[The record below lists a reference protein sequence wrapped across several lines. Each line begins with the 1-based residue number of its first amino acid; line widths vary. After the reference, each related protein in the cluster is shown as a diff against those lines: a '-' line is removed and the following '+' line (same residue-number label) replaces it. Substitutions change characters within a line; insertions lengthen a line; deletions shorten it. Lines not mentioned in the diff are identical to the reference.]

1 MTFKQV
7 LEKYRAISFTE
18 KEKGTKFERL
28 MRSWLLTDP
37 RYERLTQV
45 WMWNDFPSKGDF
57 GGKDIG
63 IDLVAK
69 TELGE
74 YWAIQCKCYQEDAVI
89 DKPSVD
95 SFLST
100 SSKTFRDPE
109 TFQTTSFS
117 NRLWISTTNH
127 WGTNAE
133 EAIKNQKPPVS
144 RIGLVD
150 LETSPVDWD
159 KLEEGVNGTS
169 ARAEGKQPMEH
180 QLRAISA
187 AVSHYQQNDR
197 GKLVMACGTGKTY
210 TSLLIAETMLQNKGL
225 VLFLVPSISLLG
237 QALNAWYGD
246 ARETIKAVCICSD
259 NKAQKKISKDSDDVT
274 DSAVD
279 LALPSSTNAKSICRQ
294 LITYKNHDGLV
305 VVFSTYQSIDAVS
318 EAQKEVLK
326 ASNGAYGEFDLIICD
341 EAHRTTGIK
350 LSDADESYFT
360 KIHSNENVRGKKRL
374 YMTATPRLYG
384 ESAKVKASEKDCIL
398 CSMDDESIYG
408 KEFFRVNFSYAV
420 QHGLLTDYKVLVL
433 TVNED
438 DVPDNIK
445 ADVRDKNVKELNF
458 DETSKLI
465 GVINGLSKEVRG
477 DGGKTWEVDPQV
489 MHRAVAFCSA
499 IGSDDKVG
507 TSKNIAYTLPM
518 LCEKYRDSLDEEEQK
533 RVVRIKTKHIDGSQN
548 ALERNQSLAWLKEES
563 DDEQECKVL
572 TNVRCL
578 SEGIDVPALDAVL
591 FLSSRNSQ
599 VDIVQSVGRIMRN
612 FKKGQ
617 PGEKKYGYIII
628 PIVVPMDV
636 SPEDALSQNKYFDVV
651 WSILNALRSHDDN
664 FNAEVNKI
672 ALNKKKDS
680 KVLVGGVGFGQNV
693 IDSQDRQD
701 AATIDQAEINRQLE
715 IRFGEMQDGI
725 YAKLVEKCGDR
736 LYWEN
741 WAKEVGIIARKF
753 IERITQMVL
762 KEGIHKKEF
771 DEYVKGLQKNLNPSI
786 DEGQAVEML
795 AQHII
800 TRPVFDALFKD
811 YEFVKNNAVSR
822 SMQQIID
829 LLENEGLN
837 KDLESLDKFYDSV
850 RSNVSNIDNLGGK
863 QTVIKNL
870 YEKFFKGAF
879 PLTVEKL
886 GIVYTPIECVDFI
899 IHSIE
904 YILNKEFDTSLTE
917 ENVHFLDPFTGT
929 GTFVTRL
936 LQSGLIKKEDM
947 KRKYLNEIHC
957 NELVLLAY
965 YIADVNIESVYHD
978 IMHPDTYLP
987 YDGICLTDTFQLNE
1001 DDDRDIF
1008 SHLFKE
1014 NSERVEIQKKAP
1026 VRVIASNPPY
1036 SIGQKSAN
1044 DNAQNLNYEHLDKR
1058 VADTY
1063 VKQSSANLTKSLYDS
1078 YIKAF
1083 RWASDRIS
1091 QIKEGG
1097 IVAFISNGAWIEGN
1111 GQDGFRKC
1119 LEKEF
1124 SSIYVLNLRG
1134 NQRTSGELSRREGG
1148 KIFGSGSRT
1157 PIAITLLVKN
1167 PNVKVDKATIY
1178 YHDIGDY
1185 LSREDKLRIVKGF
1198 KSIAS
1203 KRIDW
1208 QIIEPNDKADWVNQR
1223 DGIFDTLIPLS
1234 PDKNFNQKS
1243 QSWFSSIAI
1252 GVSTNRD
1259 SWDYNYSHVEL
1270 CSNIKKTVDFFNSQ
1284 RKEIK
1289 DLLDKNPSVKV
1300 DDFIDSDASKISWTV
1315 NLKKK
1320 VTAKE
1325 DISFCK
1331 SDITEGIYR
1340 PYQKQMLY
1348 YNRDLVERPG
1358 QWAKLY
1364 PTKQTE
1370 NLSICLSGVGASKGF
1385 SSLMI
1390 DRIPSLDTVEK
1401 CQCFPLYWY
1410 EENKNKQ
1417 MTLFDD
1423 ESNADYIRHDGIS
1436 DWILKEVRKRFDD
1449 TKSLTK
1455 EHIFYYVYGL
1465 LHSQGYRERF
1475 ADDLKKSLP
1484 RVPILDRVDDFM
1496 TFYKA
1501 GKELAELH
1509 LNYEIEEPCPT
1520 VKVDY
1525 LASELTDA
1533 DFYVTKMKF
1542 PSKEQKD
1549 TIIYNDKIRITN
1561 IPSEA
1566 YDYVVNGKSAIEWIM
1581 ERYSVTIDK
1590 NSLIKNDPN
1599 DWSKEHG
1606 KPRYIL
1612 DLMLSVI
1619 NVSVK
1624 TMQIVNSLP
1633 TLRFE
1638 GDKVIVEKA
1647 TIEKP
1652 KQEKAKEVKIDIPK
1666 GQNEFVITT
1675 EPLAEY
1681 GTMAAEDEA
1690 PNSYNT
1696 LYLPIKQ
1703 VYFDQIIEGTKKIEY
1718 REVKDTTAKRYL
1730 IYEDGKPKLNQETT
1744 DPTLDYYLDDFNGGK
1759 FPFVPKRYKYLSL
1772 AVGYS
1777 KNRDTA
1783 IVEVEKITFAPDMI
1797 RAKMFCCWIE
1807 EFHIGRV
1814 VEVHRKK

>member
-1 MTFKQV
+1 MTFKEI

-37 RYERLTQV
+37 RYERFKHV
-45 WMWNDFPSKGDF
+45 WMWNDFPSKSDF

-63 IDLVAK
+63 IDLVAQEK
-69 TELGE
+69 DGK
-74 YWAIQCKCYQEDAVI
+74 YWAIQCKCYKDDAVI

-100 SSKTFRDPE
+100 SSKTFLDKD
-109 TFQTTSFS
+109 TMQTVSFS
-117 NRLWISTTNH
+117 HRLWISTTNH
-127 WGTNAE
+127 WGSNAN
-133 EAIKNQKPPVS
+133 EAIQNQNPKVS
-144 RIGLVD
+144 RIGLTD
-150 LETSPVDWD
+150 LEISSVDWE
-159 KLEEGVNGTS
+159 KLEEGLSGTS
-169 ARAEGKQPMEH
+169 ARPEGKSPMEH

-187 AVSHYQQNDR
+187 AVAHYKDNDR

-210 TSLLIAETMLQNKGL
+210 TSLRIAETMLDHKGL

-237 QALNAWYGD
+237 QALNAWYSD
-246 ARETIKAVCICSD
+246 ATETIKAVCICSD
-259 NKAQKKISKDSDDVT
+259 NKAQKKISKDSDDVE

-279 LALPSSTNAKSICRQ
+279 LALPSSTNPKSIARQ
-294 LITYKNHDGLV
+294 LLTYKNHNGLV

-318 EAQKEVLK
+318 DAQKEVLK
-326 ASNGAYGEFDLIICD
+326 ASNGAYGVFDLIVCD

-350 LSDADESYFT
+350 LSDSDESNFT
-360 KIHSNENVRGKKRL
+360 KVHSNDNVRGKKRL

-384 ESAKVKASEKDCIL
+384 ESAKVKASEKNCIL

-445 ADVRDKNVKELNF
+445 ADVKNKDVKELNF
-458 DETSKLI
+458 DETTKLI
-465 GVINGLSKEVRG
+465 GVINGLSKELRG
-477 DGGKTWEVDPQV
+477 DEGKTWEIDPQI

-499 IGSDDKVG
+499 IGSEDKVG
-507 TSKNIAYTLPM
+507 TSKNIAYTLPKI
-518 LCEKYRDSLDEEEQK
+518 CEKYKENLSEEERK
-533 RVVRIKTKHIDGSQN
+533 RVVHIQTKHIDGSQN

-563 DDEQECKVL
+563 EDEQECKIL

-672 ALNKKKDS
+672 ALNKKKDG
-680 KVLVGGVGFGQNV
+680 KVTIDGIGFGKNV
-693 IDSQDRQD
+693 HDPQDKKD
-701 AATIDQAEINRQLE
+701 AITLDDAEAARQLE
-715 IRFGEMQDGI
+715 LRFGEMQEGI

-762 KEGIHKKEF
+762 VEGIHKSEF
-771 DEYVKGLQKNLNPSI
+771 DEYLKGLQKNLNPSI

-811 YEFVKNNAVSR
+811 YEFVTNNAVSR

-829 LLENEGLN
+829 LLEEEGLN
-837 KDLESLDKFYDSV
+837 KDLEVLEKFYDSV
-850 RSNVSNIDNLGGK
+850 RSNVSEIDNLGGK
-863 QTVIKNL
+863 QTIIKNL

-899 IHSIE
+899 IHSVE
-904 YILNKEFDTSLTE
+904 HILKKEFDTSLTE
-917 ENVHFLDPFTGT
+917 ENVHILDPFTGT
-929 GTFVTRL
+929 GTFITRL
-936 LQSGLIKKEDM
+936 LQSGLIKQEDM
-947 KRKYLNEIHC
+947 QRKYLHEIHC
-957 NELVLLAY
+957 NEIVLLAY

-978 IMHPDTYLP
+978 LMHPDNYLP

-1014 NSERVEIQKKAP
+1014 NSERVEMQKKAP
-1026 VRVIASNPPY
+1026 VRVIIGNPPY
-1036 SIGQKSAN
+1036 SVGQNSAN
-1044 DNAQNLNYEHLDKR
+1044 DNAQNLKYAHLDKR
-1058 VADTY
+1058 LADTY
-1063 VKQSSANLTKSLYDS
+1063 VKFTNATNRNSLYDS

-1091 QIKEGG
+1091 QMKDGG
-1097 IVAFISNGAWIEGN
+1097 IVAFISNGAWLDGN
-1111 GQDGFRKC
+1111 AQDGFRKC

-1157 PIAITLLVKN
+1157 PIAITILVKN
-1167 PNVKVDKATIY
+1167 PKSTNEKATIN

-1203 KRIDW
+1203 KRIEW
-1208 QIIEPNDKADWVNQR
+1208 QIIDPNEKGDWINQR
-1223 DGIFDTLIPLS
+1223 DGVFDTFIPIGDKDNKANKQTFFEPFYSRGLS
-1234 PDKNFNQKS
+1234 T
-1243 QSWFSSIAI
+1243 A
-1252 GVSTNRD
+1252 RD
-1259 SWDYNYSHVEL
+1259 SWCYNFSIKEL
-1270 CSNIKKTVDFFNSQ
+1270 ELNMRKT
-1284 RKEIK
+1284 I
-1289 DLLDKNPSVKV
+1289 
-1300 DDFIDSDASKISWTV
+1300 
-1315 NLKKK
+1315 
-1320 VTAKE
+1320 
-1325 DISFCK
+1325 
-1331 SDITEGIYR
+1331 GIYNNTRLSYFKQKETNPDLNLDDVIDYDSTKGSWNRTLKGYCNRKIDIQFLNTRVFPMSYR
-1340 PYQKQMLY
+1340 PFCLTNGYFERYMNDMVYML
-1348 YNRDLVERPG
+1348 E
-1358 QWAKLY
+1358 
-1364 PTKQTE
+1364 
-1370 NLSICLSGVGASKGF
+1370 
-1385 SSLMI
+1385 SLF
-1390 DRIPSLDTVEK
+1390 PTVESK
-1401 CQCFPLYWY
+1401 NLIITTPSIGDTKDFMPLITDKVADLHFNATTQCFPLYWY
-1410 EENKNKQ
+1410 EENKHQQ
-1417 MTLFDD
+1417 MSLFDD
-1423 ESNADYIRHDGIS
+1423 ESNADYIRHDGIT
-1436 DWILKEVRKRFDD
+1436 DWILKEVRKRFGD

-1484 RVPILDRVDDFM
+1484 RIPILDRVDDFM

-1501 GKELAELH
+1501 GKQLAELH
-1509 LNYEIEEPCPT
+1509 LNYEIEEACPT
-1520 VKVDY
+1520 VNV
-1525 LASELTDA
+1525 EIPNNPTDE

-1566 YDYVVNGKSAIEWIM
+1566 YDYVVNGKSAIEWLM
-1581 ERYSVTIDK
+1581 ERYAYTRDK
-1590 NSLIKNDPN
+1590 NSLIANDPN
-1599 DWSKEHG
+1599 DWGKEHG

-1612 DLMLSVI
+1612 DLVLSVI

-1624 TMQIVNSLP
+1624 TMQIVNALP
-1633 TLRFE
+1633 TLTFE
-1638 GDKVIVEKA
+1638 GDKVIVSKSNVEMPKA
-1647 TIEKP
+1647 ET
-1652 KQEKAKEVKIDIPK
+1652 AKEVKMDIPRLK
-1666 GQNEFVITT
+1666 ENEYVIGQPTQI
-1675 EPLAEY
+1675 
-1681 GTMAAEDEA
+1681 GIAAEDEA
-1690 PNSYNT
+1690 PNAANT

-1730 IYEDGKPKLNQETT
+1730 VYEDGKPKLNTLVT
-1744 DPTLDYYLDDFNGGK
+1744 DPSLDYYLDDFNDGK
-1759 FPFVPKRYKYLSL
+1759 FPFVPKQFKYLNL

-1777 KNRDTA
+1777 QNRDTA

-1797 RAKMFCCWIE
+1797 RANRFCYWIE
-1807 EFHIGRV
+1807 EFHISRV
-1814 VEVHRKK
+1814 IEIHRKK

>member
-1 MTFKQV
+1 MTFKEI
-7 LEKYRAISFTE
+7 LEKYRSISFTE
-18 KEKGTKFERL
+18 KDKGTMFERL
-28 MRSWLLTDP
+28 MRAWLLTDP
-37 RYERLTQV
+37 RYERLTHV
-45 WMWNDFPSKGDF
+45 WMWNDFPSKSDF
-57 GGKDIG
+57 GGKDTG

-74 YWAIQCKCYQEDAVI
+74 YWAIQCKCYQESATI

-95 SFLST
+95 SFLAT
-100 SSKTFRDPE
+100 SSRSFTDPE
-109 TFQTTSFS
+109 TFQTTRFS

-127 WGTNAE
+127 WGNNAE
-133 EAIKNQKPPVS
+133 EAIKNQNPPVS

-150 LETSPVDWD
+150 LETSPVDWE
-159 KLEEGVNGTS
+159 KLEDGITGTT

-187 AVSHYQQNDR
+187 AVNHYKENDR
-197 GKLVMACGTGKTY
+197 GKLIMACGTGKTY
-210 TSLLIAETMLQNKGL
+210 TSLQIAETMLESKGL

-246 ARETIKAVCICSD
+246 AKETIKAVCICSD
-259 NKAQKKISKDSDDVT
+259 NKAQKKITKESDDVS
-274 DSAVD
+274 DSSVD
-279 LALPSSTNAKSICRQ
+279 LALPSSTNAKSISRQ
-294 LITYKNHDGLV
+294 LISYKNHNGLV

-318 EAQKEVLK
+318 DAQKEVLK
-326 ASNGAYGEFDLIICD
+326 STNGIYGDFDLIICD

-350 LSDADESYFT
+350 LSDADESNFT
-360 KIHSNENVRGKKRL
+360 KVHSNDNVRGKKRL

-384 ESAKVKASEKDCIL
+384 ESARVKASEKNCIL
-398 CSMDDESIYG
+398 CSMDDETIYG

-420 QHGLLTDYKVLVL
+420 NHGLLTDYKVLVL

-438 DVPDNIK
+438 DVPDTIK
-445 ADVRDKNVKELNF
+445 ADVKNKDIKELNF

-477 DGGKTWEVDPQV
+477 DEGKTWEIDPQI

-499 IGSDDKVG
+499 IGSEDKAG
-507 TSKNIAYTLPM
+507 TSKNIAYTLPR
-518 LCEKYRDSLDEEEQK
+518 LCNKYIESLGEEEKK
-533 RVVRIKTKHIDGSQN
+533 RVVHIKTKHIDGSQN

-563 DDEQECKVL
+563 QDEQECKVL

-612 FKKGQ
+612 FRKGQ

-636 SPEDALSQNKYFDVV
+636 SPEDALSKNKYFDVV

-672 ALNKKKDS
+672 ALNKKKNS
-680 KVLVGGVGFGQNV
+680 KVLVGGIGFGTDTQN
-693 IDSQDRQD
+693 SQDKAD
-701 AATIDQAEINRQLE
+701 AQVLDEADVAKQLE
-715 IRFGEMQDGI
+715 IRFGEMQEGI

-741 WAKEVGIIARKF
+741 WAKEVGTIARKF

-762 KEGIHKKEF
+762 KDGIHKAEF
-771 DEYVKGLQKNLNPSI
+771 DEYLKGLQKNLNPSI

-829 LLENEGLN
+829 LLEEEGLS
-837 KDLESLDKFYDSV
+837 KDLEVLEKFYDSV

-863 QTVIKNL
+863 QTIIKEL

-899 IHSIE
+899 INSVEH
-904 YILNKEFDTSLTE
+904 ILQKEFDTSLTE
-917 ENVHFLDPFTGT
+917 ENVHILDPFTGT
-929 GTFVTRL
+929 GTFITRL
-936 LQSGLIKKEDM
+936 MQSGLIKPEDM

-957 NELVLLAY
+957 NEIVLLAY

-978 IMHPDTYLP
+978 LIHPDEYLP

-1014 NSERVEIQKKAP
+1014 NSERVEMQKKAP
-1026 VRVIASNPPY
+1026 VRVIIGNPPY

-1044 DNAQNLNYEHLDKR
+1044 DNAQNVSYKHLDAR
-1058 VADTY
+1058 IAETY
-1063 VKQSSANLTKSLYDS
+1063 VKRSSATLTKSLYDS

-1091 QIKEGG
+1091 QHNEGG
-1097 IVAFISNGAWIEGN
+1097 IVAFISNGAWIDGN

-1157 PIAITLLVKN
+1157 PIAITILVKK
-1167 PNVKVDKATIY
+1167 PGEGKDKATIF

-1185 LSREDKLRIVKGF
+1185 LSREDKLRILKGYR
-1198 KSIAS
+1198 SVNS
-1203 KRIDW
+1203 RRLEW
-1208 QIIEPNDKADWVNQR
+1208 QIIEPNEKADWINQR
-1223 DGIFDTLIPLS
+1223 DGLFDSLIPLS
-1234 PDKNFNQKS
+1234 PDKNFNLKT
-1243 QSWFSSIAI
+1243 QSLFNMVAI
-1252 GVSTNRD
+1252 GVATNRD
-1259 SWDYNYSHVEL
+1259 AWDYNYSKTEL
-1270 CSNIKKTVDFFNSQ
+1270 TNNIKRLIGFYDTQ
-1284 RKEIK
+1284 RA
-1289 DLLDKNPSVKV
+1289 SFVKILAE
-1300 DDFIDSDASKISWTV
+1300 DPEAAIEDNIDTDQTKISWTRSLRRYAY
-1315 NLKKK
+1315 NN
-1320 VTAKE
+1320 E
-1325 DISFCK
+1325 QISFDDK
-1331 SDITEGIYR
+1331 GIRSSIYR
-1340 PYQKQMLY
+1340 PFVLSNLY
-1348 YNRDLVERPG
+1348 YGEKLVESRG
-1358 QWAKLY
+1358 QWEKLY
-1364 PTKQTE
+1364 PNKDKKNYT
-1370 NLSICLSGVGASKGF
+1370 ICLSGVGASKNF
-1385 SSLMI
+1385 TALMI
-1390 DRIPSLDTVEK
+1390 DKIPSLDTVEK

-1410 EENKNKQ
+1410 EKNQ
-1417 MTLFDD
+1417 QQQLGLFDD
-1423 ESNADYIRHDGIS
+1423 NSDADFIRHDGIS
-1436 DWILKEVRKRFDD
+1436 DWILKEVRKRFGD

-1465 LHSQGYRERF
+1465 LHSVDYRERF

-1484 RVPILDRVDDFM
+1484 RIPILEKVDDFM
-1496 TFYKA
+1496 TFYKV

-1509 LNYEIEEPCPT
+1509 LNYEIEEACST
-1520 VKVDY
+1520 VKVEYSVNPNEMSDDDY
-1525 LASELTDA
+1525 
-1533 DFYVTKMKF
+1533 YVEKMKF

-1549 TIIYNDKIRITN
+1549 TIIYNSKIRLTN

-1566 YDYVVNGKSAIEWIM
+1566 YEYVVNGKSAIEWLM
-1581 ERYSVTIDK
+1581 ERYAVTIDK

-1599 DWSKEHG
+1599 DWGKEHN

-1612 DLMLSVI
+1612 DLILSVI

-1624 TMQIVNSLP
+1624 TVQKVSSLP
-1633 TLRFE
+1633 KLVFD
-1638 GDKVIVEKA
+1638 GDSVIVEKNVN
-1647 TIEKP
+1647 
-1652 KQEKAKEVKIDIPK
+1652 KEVDNNSTETVEHVSYRCEE
-1666 GQNEFVITT
+1666 NEFVND
-1675 EPLAEY
+1675 
-1681 GTMAAEDEA
+1681 GDEA
-1690 PNSYNT
+1690 PTAENT

-1703 VYFDQIIEGTKKIEY
+1703 EYFDQIVARTKTIEY
-1718 REVKDTTAKRYL
+1718 REVKSTTAKRYL
-1730 IYEDGKPKLNQETT
+1730 QYQGKKPMLNPSCT
-1744 DPTLDYYLDDFNGGK
+1744 DPSLEFELDDFNGGK
-1759 FPFVPKRYKYLSL
+1759 FPFLPKQYKYLFL
-1772 AVGYS
+1772 AVGYNT
-1777 KNRDTA
+1777 KRDTA
-1783 IVEVEKITFAPDMI
+1783 IVKVEKIEFAPVEV

-1807 EFHIGRV
+1807 EFHISKV
-1814 VEVHRKK
+1814 IEVQRKENQ

>member
-1 MTFKQV
+1 MTFKEV

-28 MRSWLLTDP
+28 MRLWLLTDP
-37 RYERLTQV
+37 RYERLSQV
-45 WMWNDFPSKGDF
+45 WMWNDFPSRKDF
-57 GGKDIG
+57 GGSDIG

-69 TELGE
+69 EENGN
-74 YWAIQCKCYQEDAVI
+74 YWAIQCKCYKEESRI
-89 DKPSVD
+89 DKKEVD
-95 SFLST
+95 SFLAT
-100 SSKTFRDPE
+100 SSKQFIDHE
-109 TFQTTSFS
+109 TMQTVGFS
-117 NRLWISTTNH
+117 NRLWISTTNN

-133 EAIKNQKPPVS
+133 EAIRHQNPPVS

-150 LETSPVDWD
+150 LETSPVEWD
-159 KLEEGVNGTS
+159 KLEEGASGSS
-169 ARAEGKQPMEH
+169 ARAEGKQPMKH
-180 QLRAISA
+180 QLNAISK
-187 AVSHYQQNDR
+187 AVEHYIDNGNDR
-197 GKLVMACGTGKTY
+197 GKLIMACGTGKTY
-210 TSLLIAETMLQNKGL
+210 TSLLIAETMLEQKGL

-237 QALNAWYGD
+237 QALNNWFAD
-246 ARETIKAVCICSD
+246 SKKPLKAVCICSD
-259 NKAQKKISKDSDDVT
+259 STAQRKINKDTDDVS

-279 LALPSSTNAKSICRQ
+279 LALPSSTNAKSIARQ
-294 LITYKNHDGLV
+294 LISYKNHDGLV

-326 ASNGAYGEFDLIICD
+326 TTNGAYGEFDLIVCD
-341 EAHRTTGIK
+341 EAHRTTGTK
-350 LSDADESYFT
+350 LSDSDESNFM
-360 KIHSNENVRGKKRL
+360 KVHSNDNIRGKKRL

-384 ESAKVKASEKDCIL
+384 ESAKIKASEKDCVL
-398 CSMDDESIYG
+398 CSMDDEKWYG

-420 QHGLLTDYKVLVL
+420 THGLLTDYKVLVL

-438 DVPDNIK
+438 DVPEGIMSY
-445 ADVRDKNVKELNF
+445 VRDKDKKELNL

-477 DGGKTWEVDPQV
+477 DNGKTWEVDPQI
-489 MHRAVAFCSA
+489 MHRAVAFCSS
-499 IGSDDKVG
+499 IGSEDKIG
-507 TSKNIAYTLPM
+507 TSKNIAYTLPRI
-518 LCEKYRDSLDEEEQK
+518 CDKYRESLSEEEQK
-533 RVVRIKTKHIDGSQN
+533 RIVHIKTKHIDGSQN
-548 ALERNQSLAWLKEES
+548 ALERNQSLQWLKEES

-636 SPEDALSQNKYFDVV
+636 SPEDALAQNKYFDVV
-651 WSILNALRSHDDN
+651 WAILNALRSHDDN

-672 ALNKKKDS
+672 ALNRNKDS
-680 KVLVGGVGFGQNV
+680 KVLVGGIGFGSNAL
-693 IDSQDRQD
+693 SPQDQQD
-701 AATIDQAEINRQLE
+701 AIDLNNDDIAEQLE
-715 IRFGEMQDGI
+715 IRFSELKDGI

-741 WAKEVGIIARKF
+741 WASKVGEIARTF
-753 IERITQMVL
+753 IKRITQMVL
-762 KEGIHKKEF
+762 KEGIHKEEF

-786 DEGQAVEML
+786 NEAAAVEML

-829 LLENEGLN
+829 LLEEEGLN
-837 KDLESLDKFYDSV
+837 KDLVTLEKFYDSV
-850 RSNVSNIDNLGGK
+850 RVNVANIDNLGGK
-863 QTVIKNL
+863 QTIIKNL
-870 YEKFFKGAF
+870 YEKFFKNAF
-879 PLTVEKL
+879 PLTVEQL
-886 GIVYTPIECVDFI
+886 GIVYTPNECVDFI
-899 IHSIE
+899 IHSVE
-904 YILNKEFDTSLTE
+904 YILKKEFNTSLTE

-978 IMHPDTYLP
+978 IMHPDEYLP

-1044 DNAQNLNYEHLDKR
+1044 DNAQNLSYERLDKR
-1058 VADTY
+1058 IAETY
-1063 VKQSSANLTKSLYDS
+1063 VKNSSANLTKSLYDS

-1091 QIKEGG
+1091 QIEDGG
-1097 IVAFISNGAWIEGN
+1097 IVAFISNGAWIDGN

-1124 SSIYVLNLRG
+1124 TSIYVLNLRG

-1203 KRIDW
+1203 KRLEW
-1208 QIIEPNDKADWVNQR
+1208 QVIHPNEKADWINQR
-1223 DGIFDTLIPLS
+1223 DGLFDSLIALS
-1234 PDKNFNQKS
+1234 PEKNFNLKTQTV
-1243 QSWFSSIAI
+1243 FNSIAI

-1259 SWDYNYSHVEL
+1259 TWDYNFSSKSVSKNISRMIAFYNSQKESFSKAKRDNPQVEL
-1270 CSNIKKTVDFFNSQ
+1270 DA
-1284 RKEIK
+1284 
-1289 DLLDKNPSVKV
+1289 
-1300 DDFIDSDASKISWTV
+1300 FIDTDSSKISWTV
-1315 NLKKK
+1315 GLKKRLNEGK
-1320 VTAKE
+1320 TVSFE
-1325 DISFCK
+1325 DTNIIDS
-1331 SDITEGIYR
+1331 IYR
-1340 PYQKQMLY
+1340 PFQKQKLY
-1348 YNRDLVERPG
+1348 YSKDMVERPG
-1358 QWAKLY
+1358 QWKNLFPLKESRNLIICFSNAKS
-1364 PTKQTE
+1364 PTVMISDI
-1370 NLSICLSGVGASKGF
+1370 LPDLHFVGDS
-1385 SSLMI
+1385 
-1390 DRIPSLDTVEK
+1390 
-1401 CQCFPLYWY
+1401 QCFPFYWY
-1410 EENKNKQ
+1410 EENKNTQ
-1417 MTLFDD
+1417 MSLFDD
-1423 ESNADYIRHDGIS
+1423 ESNADFIRHDGIS
-1436 DWILKEVRKRFDD
+1436 DWILKEVRKRFGD

-1484 RVPILDRVDDFM
+1484 RIPILDKVEDFM

-1501 GKELAELH
+1501 GKQLAELH
-1509 LNYEIEEPCPT
+1509 LNYEIIEPCPT
-1520 VKVDY
+1520 VKVDMPNDP
-1525 LASELTDA
+1525 TDE
-1533 DFYVTKMKF
+1533 DFYVEKMKF
-1542 PSKEQKD
+1542 PSKDKKD
-1549 TIIYNDKIRITN
+1549 TIIYNGKIRITN
-1561 IPSEA
+1561 IPKEA
-1566 YDYVVNGKSAIEWIM
+1566 YDYIVNGKSAIEWLM
-1581 ERYSVTIDK
+1581 ERYAVTIDK

-1599 DWSKEHG
+1599 DWGKEHG
-1606 KPRYIL
+1606 NPRYIL
-1612 DLMLSVI
+1612 NLMLSVI

-1624 TMQIVNSLP
+1624 TMQIVNALP
-1633 TLRFE
+1633 ILTFE
-1638 GDKVIVEKA
+1638 GDKVIVEKSTA
-1647 TIEKP
+1647 EMP
-1652 KQEKAKEVKIDIPK
+1652 KEEKAKEVKIEVPK
-1666 GQNEFVITT
+1666 YKENEYAMV
-1675 EPLAEY
+1675 AE
-1681 GTMAAEDEA
+1681 GEA
-1690 PNSYNT
+1690 PNSANT

-1703 VYFDQIIEGTKKIEY
+1703 EFFDAIIKGTKKVEY
-1718 REVKDTTAKRYL
+1718 REVKETTAKRYL
-1730 IYEDGKPKLNQETT
+1730 YFDGKKPRLNTEVT
-1744 DPTLDYYLDDFNGGK
+1744 DPTLDYYFDDFNGGM
-1759 FPFVPKRYKYLSL
+1759 FPFVPKQFKYLNL

-1783 IVEVEKITFAPDMI
+1783 IVEVEKITFAPTEI
-1797 RAKMFCCWIE
+1797 RAKLFCYWIE

>member
-1 MTFKQV
+1 MTFKEV

-45 WMWNDFPSKGDF
+45 WMWNDFPSRKDF

-74 YWAIQCKCYQEDAVI
+74 YWAIQCKCYQDSARI
-89 DKPSVD
+89 DKPEVD

-100 SSKTFRDPE
+100 SSKQFLDHE
-109 TFQTTSFS
+109 TMQTVGFS

-133 EAIKNQKPPVS
+133 EAIRNQNPPVS

-150 LETSPVDWD
+150 LETSPVDWE
-159 KLEEGVNGTS
+159 KLEEGDSGTS

-187 AVSHYQQNDR
+187 AVNHYKENDR

-210 TSLLIAETMLQNKGL
+210 TSLQIAETMLEGKGL

-246 ARETIKAVCICSD
+246 AKETIKAVCICSD

-279 LALPSSTNAKSICRQ
+279 LALPSSTNAKSISRQ
-294 LITYKNHDGLV
+294 LISYKNHNGLV

-318 EAQKEVLK
+318 DAQKEVLK
-326 ASNGAYGEFDLIICD
+326 ASNGTYGEFDLIVCD

-350 LSDADESYFT
+350 LSEADESNFT
-360 KIHSNENVRGKKRL
+360 KVHSNDNVRGKKRL

-384 ESAKVKASEKDCIL
+384 ESAKVKASEKNCIL
-398 CSMDDESIYG
+398 CSMDDEAIYG

-420 QHGLLTDYKVLVL
+420 NHGLLTDYKVLVL
-433 TVNED
+433 TVSED
-438 DVPDNIK
+438 DIPDNIK
-445 ADVRDKNVKELNF
+445 ADVRNNNVKELNY
-458 DETSKLI
+458 DETTKLI

-477 DGGKTWEVDPQV
+477 DEGKTWAVDPQI

-499 IGSDDKVG
+499 IGSEDKVG
-507 TSKNIAYTLPM
+507 TSKNIAYTLPR
-518 LCEKYRDSLDEEEQK
+518 LCEKYRENLSEEEQK
-533 RVVRIKTKHIDGSQN
+533 RIVHIKTKHIDGSQN
-548 ALERNQSLAWLKEES
+548 ALERNQSLAWLKDDSE
-563 DDEQECKVL
+563 DEQECKVL

-612 FKKGQ
+612 FRKGQ
-617 PGEKKYGYIII
+617 SGEKKYGYIII

-636 SPEDALSQNKYFDVV
+636 SPEEALSQNKYFDVV

-672 ALNKKKDS
+672 ALNKNKES
-680 KVLVGGVGFGQNV
+680 KVTIGGAGFGKNV
-693 IDSQDRQD
+693 LDNQDEQD
-701 AATIDQAEINRQLE
+701 ATTLNDAEIATQLE
-715 IRFGEMQDGI
+715 IRFGEMKDGI

-741 WAKEVGIIARKF
+741 WAKEVGLIARRF

-786 DEGQAVEML
+786 SEAQAIEML

-829 LLENEGLN
+829 LLEEEGLN
-837 KDLESLDKFYDSV
+837 KDLESLEKFYDSV
-850 RSNVSNIDNLGGK
+850 RSNVSDIDNLGGK
-863 QTVIKNL
+863 QTIIKNL
-870 YEKFFKGAF
+870 YEKFFKRAF
-879 PLTVEKL
+879 PLTVEQL
-886 GIVYTPIECVDFI
+886 GIVYTPNECVDFI
-899 IHSIE
+899 IHSVE
-904 YILNKEFDTSLTE
+904 YILKKEFNTSLTE

-978 IMHPDTYLP
+978 IMHPNEYLP

-1001 DDDRDIF
+1001 NDDRDIF

-1036 SIGQKSAN
+1036 SVGQKSAN
-1044 DNAQNLNYEHLDKR
+1044 DNAQNLKYAQLESRIAATYSKM
-1058 VADTY
+1058 AD
-1063 VKQSSANLTKSLYDS
+1063 VQNKNSVYDS
-1078 YIKAF
+1078 YFKAF
-1083 RWASDRIS
+1083 RWASDRIGK
-1091 QIKEGG
+1091 IEEGG
-1097 IVAFISNGAWIEGN
+1097 IVAFISNGKWIDSSSA
-1111 GQDGFRKC
+1111 QGFRRC
-1119 LEKEF
+1119 LENEF
-1124 SSIYVLNLRG
+1124 SSIYVINLRG
-1134 NQRTSGELSRREGG
+1134 DARTNGELRRKEGG
-1148 KIFGSGSRT
+1148 NVFESGSRT
-1157 PIAITLLVKN
+1157 TVSITILVKN
-1167 PNVKVDKATIY
+1167 PQATNKKAVIRY
-1178 YHDIGDY
+1178 FDIGDY
-1185 LSREDKLRIVKGF
+1185 LTSTDKLRIIKSF
-1198 KSIAS
+1198 KSINS
-1203 KRIDW
+1203 RRIIW
-1208 QIIEPNDKADWVNQR
+1208 KEIKPNEKADWINQR
-1223 DGIFDTLIPLS
+1223 DGVFDTLIQIGDKDNRENKQTFFVPCYSNGIKTQRDTWCYNSSLS
-1234 PDKNFNQKS
+1234 KLKDNMSQCMDFFEKQRDSYVNGIISELDLDSTKISWSSSVIDAAKKKTKIDKSRQGWEDTFAYRPFFKQFGFYSSFWNERVYTMPKIYPTKGKKNLVIC
-1243 QSWFSSIAI
+1243 FSSA
-1252 GVSTNRD
+1252 
-1259 SWDYNYSHVEL
+1259 
-1270 CSNIKKTVDFFNSQ
+1270 
-1284 RKEIK
+1284 
-1289 DLLDKNPSVKV
+1289 KNPSVLITDCIPDLHYV
-1300 DDFIDSDASKISWTV
+1300 GDS
-1315 NLKKK
+1315 
-1320 VTAKE
+1320 
-1325 DISFCK
+1325 
-1331 SDITEGIYR
+1331 
-1340 PYQKQMLY
+1340 
-1348 YNRDLVERPG
+1348 
-1358 QWAKLY
+1358 
-1364 PTKQTE
+1364 
-1370 NLSICLSGVGASKGF
+1370 
-1385 SSLMI
+1385 
-1390 DRIPSLDTVEK
+1390 
-1401 CQCFPLYWY
+1401 QCFPLYWY
-1410 EENKNKQ
+1410 EENKNQQ
-1417 MTLFDD
+1417 MSLFDD

-1436 DWILKEVRKRFDD
+1436 DWILKEVRKRFGD

-1484 RVPILDRVDDFM
+1484 RIPILDRVDDFM

-1501 GKELAELH
+1501 GKQLAELH
-1509 LNYEIEEPCPT
+1509 LNYEIEEACPT
-1520 VKVDY
+1520 VNV
-1525 LASELTDA
+1525 EMPNNPTDE
-1533 DFYVTKMKF
+1533 DFNVTKMKF

-1561 IPSEA
+1561 IPSDA
-1566 YDYVVNGKSAIEWIM
+1566 YDYVVNGKSAIEWLM
-1581 ERYSVTIDK
+1581 ERYAVTIDK

-1599 DWSKEHG
+1599 DWGKEHG

-1638 GDKVIVEKA
+1638 GDKVIVEKSSYQA
-1647 TIEKP
+1647 P
-1652 KQEKAKEVKIDIPK
+1652 KESEAKEVKIEIPK
-1666 GQNEFVITT
+1666 GQNEFVISQ
-1675 EPLAEY
+1675 PAQV
-1681 GTMAAEDEA
+1681 GIAADEEA
-1690 PNSYNT
+1690 PNGYNT

-1703 VYFDQIIEGTKKIEY
+1703 VFFDQIIEGTKKVEY
-1718 REVKDTTAKRYL
+1718 REVKSTTAKRYL
-1730 IYEDGKPKLNQETT
+1730 VYADGKPKLNEAVT
-1744 DPTLDYYLDDFNGGK
+1744 DPSLEYELDDFNGGK
-1759 FPFVPKRYKYLSL
+1759 FPFVPKQYKYLNL

-1783 IVEVEKITFAPDMI
+1783 IVEVEKITFMPESI
-1797 RAKMFCCWIE
+1797 RAKMFCFWIE
-1807 EFHIGRV
+1807 EFHISRV
-1814 VEVHRKK
+1814 IEVHRK

>member
-1 MTFKQV
+1 MTFKEV
-7 LEKYRAISFTE
+7 LNKYRAISFTE

-37 RYERLTQV
+37 RYERLTHV
-45 WMWNDFPSKGDF
+45 WMWNDFPSKSDF

-74 YWAIQCKCYQEDAVI
+74 YWAIQCKCYQDDARI
-89 DKPSVD
+89 DKPEVD
-95 SFLST
+95 SFLAT
-100 SSKTFRDPE
+100 SSKTFKDPD

-127 WGTNAE
+127 WGSNAE
-133 EAIKNQKPPVS
+133 EAIRNQNPPVS

-150 LETSPVDWD
+150 LETSPVDWE
-159 KLEEGVNGTS
+159 KLEEGISGTT

-187 AVSHYQQNDR
+187 AVAHYKDNDR

-210 TSLLIAETMLQNKGL
+210 TSLQIAETMLENKGL

-246 ARETIKAVCICSD
+246 AKETIKAVCICSD
-259 NKAQKKISKDSDDVT
+259 NKAQKKIMKDSDDVA

-279 LALPSSTNAKSICRQ
+279 LALPSSTNEKSIARQ
-294 LITYKNHDGLV
+294 LLAYKNHNGLV
-305 VVFSTYQSIDAVS
+305 VVFSTYQSIKAVS

-326 ASNGAYGEFDLIICD
+326 ASNGNYGVFDLIICD

-350 LSDADESYFT
+350 LSDDDESNFT
-360 KIHSNENVRGKKRL
+360 KVHSNDNVKGKKRL

-384 ESAKVKASEKDCIL
+384 ESAKVKASEKNCIL
-398 CSMDDESIYG
+398 CSMDDEAIYG

-420 QHGLLTDYKVLVL
+420 NHGLLTDYKVLVL

-438 DVPDNIK
+438 DIPENIK
-445 ADVRDKNVKELNF
+445 ADVRNNNVKELNF
-458 DETSKLI
+458 DETTKLI
-465 GVINGLSKEVRG
+465 GVINGLSKIIRG
-477 DGGKTWEVDPQV
+477 DGGKTWEVDPQI
-489 MHRAVAFCSA
+489 MHRAVAFCSS
-499 IGSDDKVG
+499 IGSDEKVG
-507 TSKNIAYTLPM
+507 TSKNIAFTLPQI
-518 LCEKYRDSLDEEEQK
+518 CKKYAESRNEEERQ
-533 RVVRIKTKHIDGSQN
+533 RLVHIKTKHIDGSQN
-548 ALERNQSLAWLKEES
+548 ALERNQSLAWLKDGGE
-563 DDEQECKVL
+563 DEQECRIL

-636 SPEDALSQNKYFDVV
+636 SPEEALSKNEYFNVV

-672 ALNKKKDS
+672 ALNKNYDKGNGKFVYGGGGGNTSTSGSQEEKDA
-680 KVLVGGVGFGQNV
+680 QTM
-693 IDSQDRQD
+693 I
-701 AATIDQAEINRQLE
+701 QADFRRQLQLIFDKE
-715 IRFGEMQDGI
+715 LKKGI

-741 WAKEVGIIARKF
+741 WANEVGIIARKF

-762 KEGIHKKEF
+762 KEGIHKAEF

-786 DEGQAVEML
+786 SEAAAIEML

-829 LLENEGLN
+829 LLEEEGLS
-837 KDLESLDKFYDSV
+837 KDLASLDKFYDSV

-879 PLTVEKL
+879 PLTVEQL

-899 IHSIE
+899 IHSVE
-904 YILNKEFDTSLTE
+904 YILKKEFNTSLTE

-936 LQSGLIKKEDM
+936 LQSGLIKREDM

-978 IMHPDTYLP
+978 IMHPDEYLP

-1036 SIGQKSAN
+1036 SVGQKSAN
-1044 DNAQNLNYEHLDKR
+1044 DNAQNLKYAKLENRIAATYSKM
-1058 VADTY
+1058 AD
-1063 VKQSSANLTKSLYDS
+1063 VQNKNAVYDS
-1078 YIKAF
+1078 YFKAF

-1091 QIKEGG
+1091 KVDEGG
-1097 IVAFISNGAWIEGN
+1097 IIAFISNGKWIDSSSA
-1111 GQDGFRKC
+1111 QGFRRC
-1119 LEKEF
+1119 LENEF
-1124 SSIYVLNLRG
+1124 SSIYVINLRG
-1134 NQRTSGELSRREGG
+1134 DARTNGELRRKEGG
-1148 KIFGSGSRT
+1148 NVFESGSRT
-1157 PIAITLLVKN
+1157 NVAITLLVKN
-1167 PNVKVDKATIY
+1167 PQATNGKAIIQY
-1178 YHDIGDY
+1178 FDIGDY
-1185 LSREDKLRIVKGF
+1185 LTSSDKLRIIKSF
-1198 KSIAS
+1198 KSINS
-1203 KRIDW
+1203 KRIIW
-1208 QIIEPNDKADWVNQR
+1208 NEIKPNKKADWINQR
-1223 DGIFDTLIPLS
+1223 DGVFDTLIQIA
-1234 PDKNFNQKS
+1234 DKDNKENKHTFFVPYYSNGIKTQRDTWCYNSSLNKLKNNMNQCMNFFEKQRDFYSNGLITELDLDSTKISWSASVIDAAKKTSKVDKS
-1243 QSWFSSIAI
+1243 RQGWEDTFAYRPFFKQFGFYSSFWNERVYTIPKIYPTKGKENLVICFSSA
-1252 GVSTNRD
+1252 
-1259 SWDYNYSHVEL
+1259 
-1270 CSNIKKTVDFFNSQ
+1270 
-1284 RKEIK
+1284 
-1289 DLLDKNPSVKV
+1289 KNPSVLITDCIPDLHYV
-1300 DDFIDSDASKISWTV
+1300 GDS
-1315 NLKKK
+1315 
-1320 VTAKE
+1320 
-1325 DISFCK
+1325 
-1331 SDITEGIYR
+1331 
-1340 PYQKQMLY
+1340 
-1348 YNRDLVERPG
+1348 
-1358 QWAKLY
+1358 
-1364 PTKQTE
+1364 
-1370 NLSICLSGVGASKGF
+1370 
-1385 SSLMI
+1385 
-1390 DRIPSLDTVEK
+1390 
-1401 CQCFPLYWY
+1401 QCFPLYWY

-1417 MTLFDD
+1417 MSLFDD
-1423 ESNADYIRHDGIS
+1423 ESNADYIRHDGIT
-1436 DWILKEVRKRFDD
+1436 DWILKEVRKRFGD

-1484 RVPILDRVDDFM
+1484 RIPIMDRVDDFM
-1496 TFYKA
+1496 SFYKA

-1509 LNYEIEEPCPT
+1509 LNYEIVEPCPT
-1520 VKVDY
+1520 VKVDMPNNP
-1525 LASELTDA
+1525 TDE
-1533 DFYVTKMKF
+1533 DFYVEKMRF

-1549 TIIYNDKIRITN
+1549 TIIYNGKIRLTN
-1561 IPSEA
+1561 IPTEA
-1566 YDYVVNGKSAIEWIM
+1566 YDYVVNGKSAIEWLM
-1581 ERYSVTIDK
+1581 ERYAVTIDK

-1599 DWSKEHG
+1599 DWGKEHG

-1619 NVSVK
+1619 NVSIK
-1624 TMQIVNSLP
+1624 TMQIVNALP
-1633 TLRFE
+1633 KLRFE
-1638 GDKVIVEKA
+1638 GDKVIVEKSDYQA
-1647 TIEKP
+1647 P
-1652 KQEKAKEVKIDIPK
+1652 KESEAQEVKMEIPK
-1666 GQNEFVITT
+1666 YKENEYVIVQPIQ
-1675 EPLAEY
+1675 E
-1681 GTMAAEDEA
+1681 GIAAEDEA
-1690 PNSYNT
+1690 PNSGNT
-1696 LYLPIKQ
+1696 LFLPIKQ
-1703 VYFDQIIEGTKKIEY
+1703 DDFNQIVEGLKKIECV
-1718 REVKDTTAKRYL
+1718 ELKEETANRYL
-1730 IYEDGKPKLNQETT
+1730 IYTDGKPKLNEAVT
-1744 DPTLDYYLDDFNGGK
+1744 DPSLEYELDDFNGGK
-1759 FPFVPKRYKYLSL
+1759 FPFVPKQYKYLNL
-1772 AVGYS
+1772 TVGYS
-1777 KNRDTA
+1777 QNCDTA
-1783 IVEVEKITFAPDMI
+1783 LVEIEKIVFVPSTL
-1797 RAKMFCCWIE
+1797 RGNNKFCKWFE
-1807 EFHIGRV
+1807 EFQICRV
-1814 VEVHRKK
+1814 IEVHRKK

>member
-1 MTFKQV
+1 MTFKEV
-7 LEKYRAISFTE
+7 LNKYRAISFTE

-37 RYERLTQV
+37 RYERLTHV
-45 WMWNDFPSKGDF
+45 WMWNDFPSKSDF
-57 GGKDIG
+57 GGKDVG

-95 SFLST
+95 SFLAT
-100 SSKTFRDPE
+100 SSRTFKDPD

-133 EAIKNQKPPVS
+133 EAIRNQNPPVS

-150 LETSPVDWD
+150 LETSPVDWE
-159 KLEEGVNGTS
+159 KLEEGNSGTS

-187 AVSHYQQNDR
+187 AVNHYKENDR

-210 TSLLIAETMLQNKGL
+210 TSLQIAETMLEGKGL

-246 ARETIKAVCICSD
+246 AKETIKAVCICSD

-279 LALPSSTNAKSICRQ
+279 LALPSSTNAKSISRQ
-294 LITYKNHDGLV
+294 LISYKNHNGLV

-326 ASNGAYGEFDLIICD
+326 ASNGTYGEFDLIVCD

-350 LSDADESYFT
+350 LSEADESNFT
-360 KIHSNENVRGKKRL
+360 KVHSNDNVRGKKRL

-384 ESAKVKASEKDCIL
+384 ESAKVKASEKNCIL
-398 CSMDDESIYG
+398 CSMDDEAIYG

-420 QHGLLTDYKVLVL
+420 NHGLLTDYKVLVL
-433 TVNED
+433 TVSED
-438 DVPDNIK
+438 DIPDNIK
-445 ADVRDKNVKELNF
+445 ADVRNNNVKELNY
-458 DETSKLI
+458 DETTKLI

-477 DGGKTWEVDPQV
+477 DEGKTWAVDPQI

-499 IGSDDKVG
+499 IGSEDKVG
-507 TSKNIAYTLPM
+507 TSKNIAYTLPR
-518 LCEKYRDSLDEEEQK
+518 LCEKYRENLNEEEQK
-533 RVVRIKTKHIDGSQN
+533 RIVHIKTKHIDGSQN
-548 ALERNQSLAWLKEES
+548 ALERNQSLAWLKDDSE
-563 DDEQECKVL
+563 DEQECKVL

-612 FKKGQ
+612 FRKGQ
-617 PGEKKYGYIII
+617 SGEKKYGYIII

-636 SPEDALSQNKYFDVV
+636 SPEEALSQNKYFDVV

-672 ALNKKKDS
+672 ALNKNKES
-680 KVLVGGVGFGQNV
+680 KVTIGGAGFGKNV
-693 IDSQDRQD
+693 LDNQDEQD
-701 AATIDQAEINRQLE
+701 ATTLNDAEIATQLE
-715 IRFGEMQDGI
+715 IRFGEMKDGI

-741 WAKEVGIIARKF
+741 WAKEVGLIARRF

-786 DEGQAVEML
+786 SEAQAIEML

-829 LLENEGLN
+829 LLEGEGLS
-837 KDLESLDKFYDSV
+837 KDLESLEKFYDSV

-879 PLTVEKL
+879 PLTVEQL

-899 IHSIE
+899 LHSVE
-904 YILNKEFDTSLTE
+904 YILKKEFDTSLTE

-978 IMHPDTYLP
+978 IMHPDEYLP

-1044 DNAQNLNYEHLDKR
+1044 DNAQNLNYQHLDKR
-1058 VADTY
+1058 IADTY
-1063 VKQSSANLTKSLYDS
+1063 VKDSSATLTKSLYDS

-1091 QIKEGG
+1091 QIKDGG
-1097 IVAFISNGAWIEGN
+1097 IVAFISNGAWIDGN

-1124 SSIYVLNLRG
+1124 TSIYVLNLRG

-1167 PNVKVDKATIY
+1167 PNVEVDKATIY

-1203 KRIDW
+1203 KRLDW
-1208 QIIEPNDKADWVNQR
+1208 QIIQPNEKGDWINQR
-1223 DGIFDTLIPLS
+1223 DGLFDTLIPLL
-1234 PDKNFNQKS
+1234 PDKNFNVKS
-1243 QSWFSSIAI
+1243 QSVFNTVAI
-1252 GVSTNRD
+1252 GVATNRD
-1259 SWDYNYSHVEL
+1259 AWDYNYSKDSLELNICRLIDNYNIERESFAKVLKDNPDAEVEDYI
-1270 CSNIKKTVDFFNSQ
+1270 NT
-1284 RKEIK
+1284 
-1289 DLLDKNPSVKV
+1289 
-1300 DDFIDSDASKISWTV
+1300 DATKISWTRSLRRNAYNNEPIKYDEKTIV
-1315 NLKKK
+1315 DS
-1320 VTAKE
+1320 V
-1325 DISFCK
+1325 
-1331 SDITEGIYR
+1331 YR
-1340 PYQKQMLY
+1340 PFVMSNLY
-1348 YNRDLVERPG
+1348 YGEKLVESKG
-1358 QWAKLY
+1358 QWGKLY
-1364 PTKQTE
+1364 PTKETE
-1370 NLSICLSGVGASKGF
+1370 NISICLSGVGASKGF
-1385 SSLMI
+1385 SALII
-1390 DRIPSLDTVEK
+1390 DKIPSLDTVEK
-1401 CQCFPLYWY
+1401 CQCFPFYWY
-1410 EENKNKQ
+1410 EENKNTQ
-1417 MTLFDD
+1417 MSLFDD
-1423 ESNADYIRHDGIS
+1423 ESNADFIRHDGIS
-1436 DWILKEVRKRFDD
+1436 DWILKEVRKRFGD

-1484 RVPILDRVDDFM
+1484 RIPIMDRVDDFM
-1496 TFYKA
+1496 SFYKA

-1509 LNYEIEEPCPT
+1509 LNYEIVEPCPT
-1520 VKVDY
+1520 VNVEYSVHPND
-1525 LASELTDA
+1525 LTDE
-1533 DFYVTKMKF
+1533 DFYVEKMRF

-1549 TIIYNDKIRITN
+1549 TIIYNGKIRLTN
-1561 IPSEA
+1561 IPKEA
-1566 YDYVVNGKSAIEWIM
+1566 YDYVVNGKSAIEWLM
-1581 ERYSVTIDK
+1581 ERYAVTIDK

-1599 DWSKEHG
+1599 DWGKEHG

-1638 GDKVIVEKA
+1638 GDKVIVEKPNSQA
-1647 TIEKP
+1647 P
-1652 KQEKAKEVKIDIPK
+1652 KQSEAKEVKIEIPK
-1666 GQNEFVITT
+1666 GQNDFVIGKPIQ
-1675 EPLAEY
+1675 E
-1681 GTMAAEDEA
+1681 GIAAEDEA
-1690 PNSYNT
+1690 PNSANT

-1703 VYFDQIIEGTKKIEY
+1703 VFFDQIIEGTKKVEY
-1718 REVKDTTAKRYL
+1718 REVKSTTAKRYL
-1730 IYEDGKPKLNQETT
+1730 VYADGKPKLNEAVT
-1744 DPTLDYYLDDFNGGK
+1744 DPSLEYELDDFNGGK
-1759 FPFVPKRYKYLSL
+1759 FPFVPKQYKYLNL

-1777 KNRDTA
+1777 QNRDTA
-1783 IVEVEKITFAPDMI
+1783 IVEIEKITFTPDMI
-1797 RAKMFCCWIE
+1797 RAKMFCYWIE
-1807 EFHIGRV
+1807 EFHISRV

>member
-1 MTFKQV
+1 MTFKEI

-37 RYERLTQV
+37 RYERLTHV
-45 WMWNDFPSKGDF
+45 WMWNDFPSKSDF

-100 SSKTFRDPE
+100 SSKTFLDKD
-109 TFQTTSFS
+109 TMQTVSFS

-144 RIGLVD
+144 RIGLTD
-150 LETSPVDWD
+150 LEISPVDWE
-159 KLEEGVNGTS
+159 KLEEGVSGSS
-169 ARAEGKQPMEH
+169 ARSEGKKPMEH

-187 AVSHYQQNDR
+187 AVAHYKDNDR

-210 TSLLIAETMLQNKGL
+210 TSLQIAETMLDHKGL

-237 QALNAWYGD
+237 QALNAWYSD
-246 ARETIKAVCICSD
+246 AIETIKAVCICSD
-259 NKAQKKISKDSDDVT
+259 NKAQKKITKDADEVE

-279 LALPSSTNAKSICRQ
+279 LALPSSTNPISIARQ
-294 LITYKNHDGLV
+294 LLTYKNHNGLV
-305 VVFSTYQSIDAVS
+305 VVFSTYQSIKAVS
-318 EAQKEVLK
+318 DAQKEVLK
-326 ASNGAYGEFDLIICD
+326 ASNGAYGEFDLIVCD

-350 LSDADESYFT
+350 LSDSDESSFT
-360 KIHSNENVRGKKRL
+360 KVHSNDNVRGKKRL

-384 ESAKVKASEKDCIL
+384 ESVKVKASEKNCIL
-398 CSMDDESIYG
+398 CSMDDEAIYG

-420 QHGLLTDYKVLVL
+420 NHGLLTDYKVLVL
-433 TVNED
+433 TVSED
-438 DVPDNIK
+438 DIPDNIK
-445 ADVRDKNVKELNF
+445 ADVRNNNVKELNY
-458 DETSKLI
+458 DETTKLI

-477 DGGKTWEVDPQV
+477 DEGKTWAVDPQI

-499 IGSDDKVG
+499 IGSEDKVG
-507 TSKNIAYTLPM
+507 TSKNIAYTLPR
-518 LCEKYRDSLDEEEQK
+518 LCEKYRENLSEEEQK
-533 RVVRIKTKHIDGSQN
+533 RIVHIKTKHIDGSQN
-548 ALERNQSLAWLKEES
+548 ALERNQSLAWLKDDSE
-563 DDEQECKVL
+563 DEQECKVL

-612 FKKGQ
+612 FRKGQ
-617 PGEKKYGYIII
+617 SGEKKYGYIII

-636 SPEDALSQNKYFDVV
+636 SPEEALSQNKYFDVV

-672 ALNKKKDS
+672 ALNKNKES
-680 KVLVGGVGFGQNV
+680 KVTIGGAGFGKNV
-693 IDSQDRQD
+693 LDNQDKQD
-701 AATIDQAEINRQLE
+701 ATTLNDAEIATQLE
-715 IRFGEMQDGI
+715 IRFGEMKDGI

-741 WAKEVGIIARKF
+741 WAKEVGLIARRF

-786 DEGQAVEML
+786 SEAQAIEML

-829 LLENEGLN
+829 LLEGEGLS
-837 KDLESLDKFYDSV
+837 KDLESLEKFYDSV

-879 PLTVEKL
+879 PLTVEQL

-899 IHSIE
+899 LHSVE
-904 YILNKEFDTSLTE
+904 YILKKDFNTSLTE

-978 IMHPDTYLP
+978 IMHPDEYLP

-1036 SIGQKSAN
+1036 SIGQGSAN
-1044 DNAQNLNYEHLDKR
+1044 DNAQNLKYAHLDKR
-1058 VADTY
+1058 IADTY
-1063 VKQSSANLTKSLYDS
+1063 VRHTSATLRNSLYDS

-1091 QIKEGG
+1091 QIEDGG
-1097 IVAFISNGAWIEGN
+1097 IVAFISNGAWIDGN
-1111 GQDGFRKC
+1111 AQEGFRRC

-1124 SSIYVLNLRG
+1124 TSIYVLNLRG
-1134 NQRTSGELSRREGG
+1134 NARTSGEQRRREGG
-1148 KIFGSGSRT
+1148 GIFDAGSRT

-1203 KRIDW
+1203 KRLDW
-1208 QIIEPNDKADWVNQR
+1208 QIIQPNEKGDWINQR
-1223 DGIFDTLIPLS
+1223 DGLFDNLILMG
-1234 PDKNFNQKS
+1234 DKKNKPQEVVFGEYY
-1243 QSWFSSIAI
+1243 SS
-1252 GVSTNRD
+1252 GVKTNRD
-1259 SWDYNYSHVEL
+1259 VWCYNSNIDILTDNIKNSIDFYNSEVDRFKSFGGNEKSARNFVDYDAKKFSWDR
-1270 CSNIKKTVDFFNSQ
+1270 SQ
-1284 RKEIK
+1284 LE
-1289 DLLDKNPSVKV
+1289 
-1300 DDFIDSDASKISWTV
+1300 SDMPKGRRYRFEESSIYTS
-1315 NLKKK
+1315 L
-1320 VTAKE
+1320 
-1325 DISFCK
+1325 
-1331 SDITEGIYR
+1331 YR
-1340 PYQKQMLY
+1340 PFFKQHCYFNRSLNNCVYQIPQLLPT
-1348 YNRDLVERPG
+1348 NRTD
-1358 QWAKLY
+1358 
-1364 PTKQTE
+1364 
-1370 NLSICLSGVGASKGF
+1370 NLFICVTGIGSSKDF
-1385 SSLMI
+1385 STIITNKMPDFQLMFNG
-1390 DRIPSLDTVEK
+1390 
-1401 CQCFPLYWY
+1401 QCFPLYWY
-1410 EENKNKQ
+1410 EENKHQQ
-1417 MTLFDD
+1417 MSLFDD
-1423 ESNADYIRHDGIS
+1423 ESNADFIRHDGIS
-1436 DWILKEVRKRFDD
+1436 DWILKEVRKRFGD

-1484 RVPILDRVDDFM
+1484 RIPIMDRVDDFM
-1496 TFYKA
+1496 SFYKA

-1509 LNYEIEEPCPT
+1509 LNYEIVEPCPT
-1520 VKVDY
+1520 VNVEYSVHPNDI
-1525 LASELTDA
+1525 TDE
-1533 DFYVTKMKF
+1533 DFYVEKMRF

-1549 TIIYNDKIRITN
+1549 TIIYNGKIRLTN
-1561 IPSEA
+1561 IPKEA
-1566 YDYVVNGKSAIEWIM
+1566 YDYVVNGKSAVEWLM
-1581 ERYSVTIDK
+1581 ERYAVTIDK

-1599 DWSKEHG
+1599 DWGKEHG

-1638 GDKVIVEKA
+1638 GDKVIVEKSGYQA
-1647 TIEKP
+1647 P
-1652 KQEKAKEVKIDIPK
+1652 KESEAKEVKIEIPK
-1666 GQNEFVITT
+1666 GQNEFVISQPTQV
-1675 EPLAEY
+1675 
-1681 GTMAAEDEA
+1681 GIAAEDEA
-1690 PNSYNT
+1690 PNSANT

-1703 VYFDQIIEGTKKIEY
+1703 VFFDQIIEGTKKVEY
-1718 REVKDTTAKRYL
+1718 REVKSTTAKRYL
-1730 IYEDGKPKLNQETT
+1730 VYADGKPKLNEAVT
-1744 DPTLDYYLDDFNGGK
+1744 DPSLEYELDDFNGGK
-1759 FPFVPKRYKYLSL
+1759 FPFVPKQFKYLNL

-1777 KNRDTA
+1777 QNRDTA
-1783 IVEVEKITFAPDMI
+1783 IVEVEKITFTPDMI
-1797 RAKMFCCWIE
+1797 RAKMFCYWIE
-1807 EFHIGRV
+1807 EFHISRV

>member
-1 MTFKQV
+1 MTFKEV
-7 LEKYRAISFTE
+7 LNKYRAISFTE

-37 RYERLTQV
+37 RYERLTHV
-45 WMWNDFPSKGDF
+45 WMWNDFPSKSDF

-74 YWAIQCKCYQEDAVI
+74 YWAIQCKCYQEDSRI
-89 DKPSVD
+89 DKPEVD
-95 SFLST
+95 SFLAT
-100 SSKTFRDPE
+100 SSKTFKDPD

-133 EAIKNQKPPVS
+133 EAIRNQNPPVS

-150 LETSPVDWD
+150 LETSPVDWE
-159 KLEEGVNGTS
+159 KLEEGDSGTS

-187 AVSHYQQNDR
+187 AVNHYKENDR

-210 TSLLIAETMLQNKGL
+210 TSLQIAETMLEGKGL

-246 ARETIKAVCICSD
+246 AKETIKAVCICSD

-279 LALPSSTNAKSICRQ
+279 LALPSSTNAKSISRQ
-294 LITYKNHDGLV
+294 LISYKNHNGLV

-326 ASNGAYGEFDLIICD
+326 ASNGTYGEFDLIVCD

-350 LSDADESYFT
+350 LSEADESNFT
-360 KIHSNENVRGKKRL
+360 KVHSNDNVRGKKRL

-384 ESAKVKASEKDCIL
+384 ESAKVKASEKNCIL
-398 CSMDDESIYG
+398 CSMDDEAIYG

-420 QHGLLTDYKVLVL
+420 NHGLLTDYKVLVL
-433 TVNED
+433 TVSED
-438 DVPDNIK
+438 DIPDNIK
-445 ADVRDKNVKELNF
+445 ADVRNNNVKELNY
-458 DETSKLI
+458 DETTKLI

-477 DGGKTWEVDPQV
+477 DEGKTWAVDPQI
-489 MHRAVAFCSA
+489 MHRAVAFCSS
-499 IGSDDKVG
+499 IGSEDKVG
-507 TSKNIAYTLPM
+507 TSKNIAYTLPR
-518 LCEKYRDSLDEEEQK
+518 LCEKYRENLSEEEQK
-533 RVVRIKTKHIDGSQN
+533 RIVHIKTKHIDGSQN
-548 ALERNQSLAWLKEES
+548 ALERNQSLAWLKDDSE
-563 DDEQECKVL
+563 DEQECKVL

-612 FKKGQ
+612 FRKGQ
-617 PGEKKYGYIII
+617 SGEKKYGYIII

-636 SPEDALSQNKYFDVV
+636 SPEEALSQNKYFDVV

-672 ALNKKKDS
+672 ALNKNKES
-680 KVLVGGVGFGQNV
+680 KVTIGGAGFGKNV
-693 IDSQDRQD
+693 LDNQDKQD
-701 AATIDQAEINRQLE
+701 ATTLNDAEIATQLE
-715 IRFGEMQDGI
+715 IRFGEMKDGI

-741 WAKEVGIIARKF
+741 WAKEVGLIARRF

-786 DEGQAVEML
+786 SEAQAIEML

-829 LLENEGLN
+829 LLEGEGLS
-837 KDLESLDKFYDSV
+837 KDLESLEKFYDSV

-879 PLTVEKL
+879 PLTVEQL

-899 IHSIE
+899 LHSVE
-904 YILNKEFDTSLTE
+904 YILKKEFDTSLTE

-978 IMHPDTYLP
+978 IMHPDEYLP
-987 YDGICLTDTFQLNE
+987 YDGICLTDTFQME
-1001 DDDRDIF
+1001 EYVQTKVY
-1008 SHLFKE
+1008 SEVFKE
-1014 NSERVEIQKKAP
+1014 NSERVELQKRTP
-1026 VRVIASNPPY
+1026 VRVIVSNPPY
-1036 SIGQKSAN
+1036 SVGQKSAN
-1044 DNAQNLNYEHLDKR
+1044 DNAQNLNYKNLESR
-1058 VADTY
+1058 IAETY
-1063 VKQSSANLTKSLYDS
+1063 VARSSANLTKSLYDS

-1083 RWASDRIS
+1083 RWASDRILKH
-1091 QIKEGG
+1091 KEGG
-1097 IVAFISNGAWIEGN
+1097 GVAFISNGAWIDGN

-1124 SSIYVLNLRG
+1124 TSIYVLNLRG

-1203 KRIDW
+1203 TRLEWQVIQPNEKGDW
-1208 QIIEPNDKADWVNQR
+1208 INQR
-1223 DGIFDTLIPLS
+1223 DGAFDNLISLSQEEKSIFSINGPAI
-1234 PDKNFNQKS
+1234 
-1243 QSWFSSIAI
+1243 SS
-1252 GVSTNRD
+1252 GRD
-1259 SWDYNYSHVEL
+1259 SWVYNFSKDAV
-1270 CSNIKKTVDFFNSQ
+1270 SNNINKLISNYNEQQNRYKDAC
-1284 RKEIK
+1284 KESPDSIAEQFM
-1289 DLLDKNPSVKV
+1289 LFSADKV
-1300 DDFIDSDASKISWTV
+1300 SWTA
-1315 NLKKK
+1315 NLKKYFENK
-1320 VTAKE
+1320 QSLSFSKIFKQALYRP
-1325 DISFCK
+1325 FCK
-1331 SDITEGIYR
+1331 NW
-1340 PYQKQMLY
+1340 LY
-1348 YNRDLVERPG
+1348 LDEKLLERPG
-1358 QWAKLY
+1358 ISLKYLRKD
-1364 PTKQTE
+1364 T
-1370 NLSICLSGVGASKGF
+1370 NLCILISKGGTKDMTALITE
-1385 SSLMI
+1385 SYA
-1390 DRIPSLDTVEK
+1390 DYHCAGDTHV
-1401 CQCFPLYWY
+1401 FPLYWY
-1410 EENKNKQ
+1410 EENKNTQ
-1417 MTLFDD
+1417 MSLFDD
-1423 ESNADYIRHDGIS
+1423 ESNADFIRHDGIS
-1436 DWILKEVRKRFDD
+1436 DWILKEVRKRFGD

-1484 RVPILDRVDDFM
+1484 RIPIMDRVDDFM
-1496 TFYKA
+1496 SFYKA

-1509 LNYEIEEPCPT
+1509 LNYEIVEPCPT
-1520 VKVDY
+1520 VNVEYSVHPNDI
-1525 LASELTDA
+1525 TDE
-1533 DFYVTKMKF
+1533 DFYVEKMRF

-1549 TIIYNDKIRITN
+1549 TIIYNGKIRLTN
-1561 IPSEA
+1561 IPKEA
-1566 YDYVVNGKSAIEWIM
+1566 YDYVVNGKSAIEWLM
-1581 ERYSVTIDK
+1581 ERYAVTIDK

-1599 DWSKEHG
+1599 DWGKEHG

-1638 GDKVIVEKA
+1638 GDKVIVEKSGYQA
-1647 TIEKP
+1647 P
-1652 KQEKAKEVKIDIPK
+1652 KESEAKEVKIEIPK
-1666 GQNEFVITT
+1666 GQNEFVISQPTQV
-1675 EPLAEY
+1675 
-1681 GTMAAEDEA
+1681 GIAAEDEA
-1690 PNSYNT
+1690 PNSANT

-1703 VYFDQIIEGTKKIEY
+1703 VFFDQIIEGTKKVEY
-1718 REVKDTTAKRYL
+1718 REIKSTTAKRYL
-1730 IYEDGKPKLNQETT
+1730 VYVDGKPKVNEAVT
-1744 DPTLDYYLDDFNGGK
+1744 DPSLDYELDDFNGGK
-1759 FPFVPKRYKYLSL
+1759 FPFMPKQYKYLNL

-1777 KNRDTA
+1777 QNRDTA
-1783 IVEVEKITFAPDMI
+1783 IVEIEKITFTPDMI
-1797 RAKMFCCWIE
+1797 RAKMFCYWIE
-1807 EFHIGRV
+1807 EFHISRV

>member
-1 MTFKQV
+1 MTFKEV
-7 LEKYRAISFTE
+7 LNKYRTISFTE

-28 MRSWLLTDP
+28 MRLWLLTDP
-37 RYERLTQV
+37 RYSRLTHV
-45 WMWNDFPSKGDF
+45 WMWNDFPSKSDF
-57 GGKDIG
+57 GGKDTG

-74 YWAIQCKCYQEDAVI
+74 YWAIQCKCYQESAKI
-89 DKPSVD
+89 DKPDVD
-95 SFLST
+95 TFLAT
-100 SSKTFRDPE
+100 SSKTFKDPD

-133 EAIKNQKPPVS
+133 EAIRNQNPPVS

-150 LETSPVDWD
+150 LETSPVDWE
-159 KLEEGVNGTS
+159 KLEEGDSGDS

-187 AVSHYQQNDR
+187 AVNHYKENDR

-210 TSLLIAETMLQNKGL
+210 TSLQIAETMLEGKGL

-246 ARETIKAVCICSD
+246 AKETIKAVCICSD
-259 NKAQKKISKDSDDVT
+259 NKAQKKISKDSDDVA

-279 LALPSSTNAKSICRQ
+279 LALPSSTNAKSISRQ
-294 LITYKNHDGLV
+294 LLAYKKHNGLV

-326 ASNGAYGEFDLIICD
+326 ASCGTYGEFDLIVCD

-350 LSDADESYFT
+350 LSEADESNFT
-360 KIHSNENVRGKKRL
+360 KVHSNDNVRGKKRL

-384 ESAKVKASEKDCIL
+384 ESAKVKASEKNCIL
-398 CSMDDESIYG
+398 CSMDDEAIYG

-420 QHGLLTDYKVLVL
+420 NHGLLTDYKVLVF

-438 DVPDNIK
+438 EVPDNIK
-445 ADVRDKNVKELNF
+445 VDVRNKDVKELNF
-458 DETSKLI
+458 DETTKLI
-465 GVINGLSKEVRG
+465 GVISGLSKNIRG
-477 DGGKTWEVDPQV
+477 DGGKTWEVDPQI
-489 MHRAVAFCSA
+489 MHRAVIFCSA
-499 IGSDDKVG
+499 IGSEDKVG
-507 TSKNIAYTLPM
+507 TSKNIAYTLPK
-518 LCEKYRDSLDEEEQK
+518 LCEKYKESLSEEEQK
-533 RVVRIKTKHIDGSQN
+533 RVVHIKTKHIDGSQN

-563 DDEQECKVL
+563 EDEQECRVL

-636 SPEDALSQNKYFDVV
+636 SPEEALSQNKYFDVV

-672 ALNKKKDS
+672 ALNKNKDS
-680 KVLVGGVGFGQNV
+680 KVIIGGVGFGQNV
-693 IDSQDRQD
+693 LDNQDKQD
-701 AATIDQAEINRQLE
+701 AATLNDAEIATELE
-715 IRFGEMQDGI
+715 IRFGEMKEGI

-741 WAKEVGIIARKF
+741 WAKEVGNIARKF

-762 KEGIHKKEF
+762 KEGIHKAEF

-786 DEGQAVEML
+786 SEAQAIEML

-829 LLENEGLN
+829 ILEEEGLS
-837 KDLESLDKFYDSV
+837 KDLVSLEKFYDSV

-879 PLTVEKL
+879 PLTVEQL

-899 IHSIE
+899 LHSVE
-904 YILNKEFDTSLTE
+904 YILKKEFDTSLTE

-978 IMHPDTYLP
+978 IIHPDEYLP

-1044 DNAQNLNYEHLDKR
+1044 DNAQNLNYLHLDKR
-1058 VADTY
+1058 IADTY
-1063 VKQSSANLTKSLYDS
+1063 VKDSSATLTKSLYDS

-1091 QIKEGG
+1091 QIKDGG
-1097 IVAFISNGAWIEGN
+1097 IVAFISNGAWIDGN

-1124 SSIYVLNLRG
+1124 TSIYVLNLRG

-1185 LSREDKLRIVKGF
+1185 LTREDKLRIVKGF

-1203 KRIDW
+1203 KRLDW
-1208 QIIEPNDKADWVNQR
+1208 QIIQPNEKGDWINQR
-1223 DGIFDTLIPLS
+1223 DGLFDTLIPLL
-1234 PDKNFNQKS
+1234 PDKNFNVKS
-1243 QSWFSSIAI
+1243 LSVFNTVAI
-1252 GVSTNRD
+1252 GVATNRD
-1259 SWDYNYSHVEL
+1259 AWDYNFSKASLELNVSRLIDNYNIERESFAKVLKEKPDAEVEDYI
-1270 CSNIKKTVDFFNSQ
+1270 NT
-1284 RKEIK
+1284 
-1289 DLLDKNPSVKV
+1289 
-1300 DDFIDSDASKISWTV
+1300 DATKISWTRSLRR
-1315 NLKKK
+1315 NAYNNEPIKYD
-1320 VTAKE
+1320 E
-1325 DISFCK
+1325 K
-1331 SDITEGIYR
+1331 SIVYSVYR
-1340 PYQKQMLY
+1340 PFIMSNLY
-1348 YNRDLVERPG
+1348 YGEKLVESKG
-1358 QWAKLY
+1358 QWGKLY
-1364 PTKQTE
+1364 PTKETE
-1370 NLSICLSGVGASKGF
+1370 NISICLSGVGASKGF
-1385 SSLMI
+1385 SALII
-1390 DRIPSLDTVEK
+1390 DRIPSLDAVEK

-1410 EENKNKQ
+1410 EENKHNQ
-1417 MTLFDD
+1417 PLSLFDD
-1423 ESNADYIRHDGIS
+1423 ETNKDYIRHDGIT
-1436 DWILKEVRKRFDD
+1436 DWILKEVRKRFGD

-1475 ADDLKKSLP
+1475 ADDLKRSLP
-1484 RVPILDRVDDFM
+1484 RIPIMERVDDFM
-1496 TFYKA
+1496 AFYKA

-1509 LNYEIEEPCPT
+1509 LNYEIVEPCPT
-1520 VKVDY
+1520 VNVEYSVHPNDI
-1525 LASELTDA
+1525 TDE
-1533 DFYVTKMKF
+1533 DFYVEKMRF

-1549 TIIYNDKIRITN
+1549 TIIYNGKIRLTN
-1561 IPSEA
+1561 IPKEA
-1566 YDYVVNGKSAIEWIM
+1566 YDYVVNGKSAIEWLM
-1581 ERYSVTIDK
+1581 ERYAVTIDK

-1599 DWSKEHG
+1599 DWGKEHG

-1638 GDKVIVEKA
+1638 GDKVIVEKPSNHA
-1647 TIEKP
+1647 P
-1652 KQEKAKEVKIDIPK
+1652 KQSEAKEVKIDVPK
-1666 GQNEFVITT
+1666 FEENEYAMV
-1675 EPLAEY
+1675 
-1681 GTMAAEDEA
+1681 AEDEA
-1690 PNSYNT
+1690 PCSANT

-1703 VYFDQIIEGTKKIEY
+1703 DFFDEIIKGTKKVEY
-1718 REVKDTTAKRYL
+1718 REVKSTTAKHYL
-1730 IYEDGKPKLNQETT
+1730 VYADGKPKRNEAVT
-1744 DPTLDYYLDDFNGGK
+1744 DPSLDYEIDDFNGGK
-1759 FPFVPKRYKYLSL
+1759 FPFVPRQYKYLNL

-1783 IVEVEKITFAPDMI
+1783 IVEIEKITFSPSMI
-1797 RAKMFCCWIE
+1797 RAKMFCNWIE
-1807 EFHIGRV
+1807 EFHISRV
-1814 VEVHRKK
+1814 VEVHRKKI